1 MNAQDTDFVF
11 NRMSGISR
19 FIYEALGTKLS
30 NGEMDYTTA
39 GYVLLA
45 VVFLMSALVYKLGF
59 AKKLKFLQS
68 LIIYIFLFLGCLVL
82 TFLAFFLPIVEGL
95 IVAALILIIYRVR
108 RMNEY
113 KGDDKKDSIA

>member
-1 MNAQDTDFVF
+1 MPSFD
-11 NRMSGISR
+11 S
-19 FIYEALGTKLS
+19 
-30 NGEMDYTTA
+30 A

-45 VVFLMSALVYKLGF
+45 LIFLLSALVYKLGF
-59 AKKLKFLQS
+59 ARKLKLLQT
-68 LIIYIFLFLGCLVL
+68 LIIYTFLFVGCIVL

-113 KGDDKKDSIA
+113 KDEKEDSIA